1 VRIRQIRVIRVPLA
15 MNLKTSFLPK
25 PLYWLFTLA
34 IFIGAFAVRMID
46 IDDLPLDFH
55 PTRQLFS
62 ALKARG
68 MYYEHARLIPSKW
81 QREMAIQQWKAQPT
95 LEPEI
100 IEYIAVISYNSYP
113 DLAGKVDLS
122 SPREFIAFVWVISGI
137 FLLFAARRLTSAD
150 GALLTASFYL
160 YLPYGVYASRSLQ
173 PDPLMVAFIAAFI
186 WGLAGW
192 LDEQKWHW
200 AVLAGLFG
208 GLAIL
213 MKVVAI
219 FFIAGAALVAILQK
233 MSLKKAFN
241 DAQVWGIAILSL
253 LPTLA
258 YYINGFALSG
268 GTSQNYS
275 GRFFPELLISPSFYL
290 RWGLNLEQMIG
301 YLAIALALLGLLLF
315 PKTKKGI
322 ALGLWGGY
330 IFYGLIFNYHFSTHD
345 YYQMPFLPVAALSL
359 APIGD
364 AISGTLR
371 SRLSKGVIPCLIFIS
386 AWTLALLGAVWTVR
400 SEFRAVDYR
409 PLAETYREAGDLL
422 RDQGKVVALSEDYGY
437 RMNYWGWL
445 NVTPWPSAGD
455 LWYQEKRGDPQSFSQ
470 TFNKYAKDRAF
481 FLVTDFA
488 EWELQEELRNYL
500 TINYPLF
507 AEGDG
512 YLTFDLR

>member
-1 VRIRQIRVIRVPLA
+1 MKKP
-15 MNLKTSFLPK
+15 SFLPK
-25 PLYWLFTLA
+25 PLYWLFVLV
-34 IFIGAFAVRMID
+34 IFLGAFGVRMID

-68 MYYEHARLIPSKW
+68 MYYETVAPNIPDW
-81 QREMAIQQWKAQPT
+81 QREMAVQQWKTQPT
-95 LEPEI
+95 LEPEF
-100 IEYIAVISYNSYP
+100 IESIALIAYTTQGEA
-113 DLAGKVDLS
+113 DLAA
-122 SPREFIAFVWVISGI
+122 PRIATAALWVISGV
-137 FLLFAARRLTSAD
+137 FLFFAARRLVSPD

-173 PDPLMVAFIAAFI
+173 PDPLMVAFITAFI

-192 LDEQKWHW
+192 LDERKWRW

-233 MSLKKAFN
+233 TPLKKAFN
-241 DAQVWGIAILSL
+241 DAQVWGIATLTL

-258 YYINGFALSG
+258 YYINGFALGG

-290 RWGLNLEQMIG
+290 RWGLNLEQIMG

-315 PKTKKGI
+315 PKEKNGLLI
-322 ALGLWGGY
+322 GLWGGY
-330 IFYGLIFNYHFSTHD
+330 ILYGLIFNYHFSTHD

-359 APIGD
+359 APFGEMMGS
-364 AISGTLR
+364 ALR
-371 SRLSKGVIPCLIFIS
+371 ARSNGVMPRLGLLA
-386 AWTLALLGAVWTVR
+386 AWTLALLGAAWTVR
-400 SEFRAVDYR
+400 SELRAVDYR

-455 LWYQEKRGDPQSFSQ
+455 LWYQEKRGDPQDFSQ
-470 TFNKYAKDRAF
+470 VFDKHAKGRAF
-481 FLVTDFA
+481 FLVTDFD
-488 EWELQEELRNYL
+488 EWEAQEDLRDYL
-500 TINYPLF
+500 ETYYPLY

-512 YLTFDLR
+512 YLIFDLR